1 MLSSVRSLM
10 RQLDSA
16 SGYISLYGVRHML
29 KLTEHSLHKQAC
41 DVMLSSVRS
50 LMRQLDSAFGYI
62 SLYGVR
68 HMLKL
73 TEHSLHKQA
82 CVRNALL
89 RPFAHAAARFRL
101 RLHLTVWRP
110 PYVAKNKNPLI

>member
-29 KLTEHSLHKQAC
+29 NQIDSALHKQAC

-68 HMLKL
+68 HMLNQID
-73 TEHSLHKQA
+73 SALHKQA
-82 CVRNALL
+82 CVRQAFL

-101 RLHLTVWRP
+101 RLHLAVWRP
-110 PYVAKNKNPLI
+110 PYVKPD